1 MIRYPALKMKE
12 TDLYNEIDKAT
23 TKLLEM
29 ARVSCWNRISNN
41 CEFILSEIDDTRAS
55 NFFEERKLRKSEN
68 VNKSP
73 ITLKQAIDELKE
85 IYTNL
90 YDVNLHIFRSMNDK
104 TIIDIRYFLK
114 TKLEVD
120 YQQQVKD
127 KEPML
132 HCKIGIPPYQHNKED
147 KYDINWE
154 LGGIRNK
161 WKMFLWKSKYRMNKI
176 KH

>member
-1 MIRYPALKMKE
+1 MKKKSLHK
-12 TDLYNEIDKAT
+12 DIDKAT

-29 ARVSCWNRISNN
+29 ARNSCWNKISNN

-55 NFFEERKLRKSEN
+55 NFFEERKFRKSEN
-68 VNKSP
+68 INKKA
-73 ITLKQAIDELKE
+73 ITLKQATDELKE

-90 YDVNLHIFRSMNDK
+90 NDVNLHIFRSMNNK

-114 TKLEVD
+114 TKLDLD

-132 HCKIGIPPYQHNKED
+132 HCKIGIPPYHTNKED
-147 KYDINWE
+147 KYDVNWE
-154 LGGIRNK
+154 LGGIRAK
-161 WKMFLWKSKYRMNKI
+161 WKMFAWRSKYKLSKMIN
-176 KH
+176 